1 MTAKQRHVCEY
12 CHGVITAPKR
22 CSLERTIGIHIE
34 NCPAAHRGRKPAPVA
49 QLAEASDSSSE
60 SVGSTPTGGTEQ
72 PRKRYIKRIVV

>member
-1 MTAKQRHVCEY
+1 MKDRHVCEH
-12 CHGVITAPKR
+12 CHGVLTPTRRISLAYMLEVHEDSCPGVVKMKR
-22 CSLERTIGIHIE
+22 
-34 NCPAAHRGRKPAPVA
+34 KAPVA